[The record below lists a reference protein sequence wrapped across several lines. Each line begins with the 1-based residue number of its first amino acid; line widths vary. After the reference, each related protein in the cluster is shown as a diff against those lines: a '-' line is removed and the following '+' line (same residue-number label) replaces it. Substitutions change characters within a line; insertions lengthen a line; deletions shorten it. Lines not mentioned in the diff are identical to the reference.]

1 MWIRASRKLL
11 IYAKLTVRHCQVG
24 LLNGSFS
31 IGTIGNLLP
40 DRSSSNCR
48 AFTVCHTYP
57 DPARALQ
64 FCPSTSLM
72 QSYTHYDIVRARYK
86 ISKMQM
92 LRTLFLRTDLFR
104 YFRDLFMGLV
114 AFSFTFSQRY
124 FFLIG

>member
-1 MWIRASRKLL
+1 MWFLRNGSRTRLVEIFCTCSYINASVKLSHYTAGERGVGGRASRKLL

-48 AFTVCHTYP
+48 AFTVCRTYP

-72 QSYTHYDIVRARYK
+72 QSYTHYYIVRA
-86 ISKMQM
+86 
-92 LRTLFLRTDLFR
+92 L
-104 YFRDLFMGLV
+104 
-114 AFSFTFSQRY
+114 
-124 FFLIG
+124 